1 PSLVSRRRRRKRAG
15 SEADFPMSGFGFVRR
30 RGTEPF
36 RHGPRRAGTLRVA
49 TASCSAWRAVCT
61 ETWGAPHPRSPPS
74 NERSSPMDH
83 TLSRESFDRPEDF
96 FRKLERQRRSRV
108 AMVISGMI
116 LGIAVLIGATALMY
130 LDTPK
135 PSPATE

>member
-1 PSLVSRRRRRKRAG
+1 
-15 SEADFPMSGFGFVRR
+15 
-30 RGTEPF
+30 
-36 RHGPRRAGTLRVA
+36 
-49 TASCSAWRAVCT
+49 
-61 ETWGAPHPRSPPS
+61 
-74 NERSSPMDH
+74 MDH

-135 PSPATE
+135 PSPATETPPALE